1 MVIKKVDF
9 ILLINIVI
17 CLSMLI
23 NGFFIRGVGEFRESE
38 WHSGKIGTIKCKRGR
53 FSEHSIKMAGD
64 SENIIILI
72 DDLSCQDLKKLSQ
85 NEVVKVLV
93 EYGYGNVAYSPRI
106 ETEERKFISRENKAH
121 LSDGKYLN
129 GVERLILIGFII
141 YFITRF
147 FRYLRETKLSI

>member
-1 MVIKKVDF
+1 
-9 ILLINIVI
+9 LIN
-17 CLSMLI
+17 
-23 NGFFIRGVGEFRESE
+23 
-38 WHSGKIGTIKCKRGR
+38 K
-53 FSEHSIKMAGD
+53 A
-64 SENIIILI
+64 ILI
-72 DDLSCQDLKKLSQ
+72 DNLSCQDLKKLSQ